1 MSSAFSCLPLI
12 QAYAADQVRAQE
24 PLNPEFAF
32 YRKYTEGILR
42 RYVRLSMEA
51 GRVPSLLGQE
61 MFRGRVTS
69 YKVRGFDDVVI
80 FVHDVERCLMKLT
93 QLQQDLLERIAM
105 QEYTQ
110 GEAASL
116 LGMSL
121 RTVVRRYAEALD
133 RLTGVF
139 LQSGILEPFVECQ

>member
-1 MSSAFSCLPLI
+1 MSAAHSFLPFVH
-12 QAYAADQVRAQE
+12 AYAVEVTKPRPEMKPQV
-24 PLNPEFAF
+24 AF

-42 RYVRLSMEA
+42 RYVRLSMES

-80 FVHDVERCLMKLT
+80 FVHDVESCLKRLDESE
-93 QLQQDLLERIAM
+93 QALLERIAM

-110 GEAASL
+110 VEAAAL
-116 LGMSL
+116 LGISL
-121 RTVVRRYAEALD
+121 RTVVRRYADALD
-133 RLTGVF
+133 VLTAI
-139 LQSGILEPFVECQ
+139 LLEARILEPLAACQ